1 MLSGNWPYWQD
12 ARVAQ
17 HPDELLRARLHYAGD
32 GRSLVQH
39 DLEQLADGLE
49 GRSTNPVSLL
59 LDSLQNPCADIGMTL
74 PSMLHYRRHDDRHID
89 HVVLGKGPP
98 GGSWHRMDPNLRTLS
113 LSTWMSLPGYDY
125 RQWEEA
131 HPVRTAAH
139 EQMHHHRTECR
150 HCAAA
155 MRSDRTAAA
164 GHQRQPKQHNAATCN
179 KCAGREQPMPMLS
192 ESQDRRSSNSSGIS
206 SSSSSSSSSIELNNN
221 NINSN
226 DIVTKALPRRN
237 LALLQRQVSKEVQT
251 RALVSRVAEYYES
264 YVQQMQLADNFVNDT
279 VVTSVQPFAGGGG
292 HNRNARWIVHG

>member
-1 MLSGNWPYWQD
+1 MLSGNWPYWQA
-12 ARVAQ
+12 ARIGQ
-17 HPDELLRARLHYAGD
+17 HPDELLRARLNYAGAE
-32 GRSLVQH
+32 RSLVQH

-74 PSMLHYRRHDDRHID
+74 PSMLHYRRHEERHID

-131 HPVRTAAH
+131 HPQRQH
-139 EQMHHHRTECR
+139 QPQHHHRECR
-150 HCAAA
+150 HCATEQ
-155 MRSDRTAAA
+155 RTAM
-164 GHQRQPKQHNAATCN
+164 HQRQPKQHNAATCN
-179 KCAGREQPMPMLS
+179 NCAGRGQTRRPQLQHQLQPMA
-192 ESQDRRSSNSSGIS
+192 ETNADWS
-206 SSSSSSSSSIELNNN
+206 SSSSSVSSSSSSIELNNN
-221 NINSN
+221 NNN
-226 DIVTKALPRRN
+226 NVTALPRRN

-279 VVTSVQPFAGGGG
+279 VVTSVQPFAGGGS
-292 HNRNARWIVHG
+292 HNRNARWIVQG